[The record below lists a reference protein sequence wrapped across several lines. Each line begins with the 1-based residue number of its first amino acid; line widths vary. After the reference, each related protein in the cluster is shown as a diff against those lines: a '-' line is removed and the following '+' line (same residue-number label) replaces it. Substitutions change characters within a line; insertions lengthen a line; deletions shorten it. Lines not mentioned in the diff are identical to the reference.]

1 MTTPREKIVLQIR
14 KFKRN
19 MEIQIMLFRKWLTY
33 MSVHENNCLK
43 SSPIEISKLKFILK
57 KHAIPQTFSGLSM
70 NILRPGGSSSVQE
83 PFFKNSA
90 GDFLPA
96 LKGFW
101 TGCVIFVILK
111 LYFL

>member
-43 SSPIEISKLKFILK
+43 SSPIEISKLEFILK
-57 KHAIPQTFSGLSM
+57 KHAIPQTF
-70 NILRPGGSSSVQE
+70 
-83 PFFKNSA
+83 
-90 GDFLPA
+90 
-96 LKGFW
+96 
-101 TGCVIFVILK
+101 LK
-111 LYFL
+111 LFSEISKMGIFWNLY